1 MTTAEATLRKRQF
14 EKVCAILADHDHD
27 PGRLIPILQAVQHEY
42 RYLPEK
48 VLGFVAS
55 ALDVPAARV
64 YGVATFY
71 AHFSLEPKGKHVI
84 RVCDG
89 TACHVRGSLQLLD
102 ALRAELGLAADEQT
116 TGDMLFTLETVSCI
130 GACGLAPAMV
140 VDEEIHGQLT
150 GEQAATI
157 IRDLRRR
164 EGAAAGTAADTAA
177 AAAADAAAGADA
189 ETAAETAGNAAD
201 TPTTPA
207 DQEVSA

>member
-1 MTTAEATLRKRQF
+1 MTTAEATRRKRQF
-14 EKVCAILADHDHD
+14 EKVCAILAEHDHD

-89 TACHVRGSLQLLD
+89 TACHVRGSRALLD
-102 ALRAELGLAADEQT
+102 ALRTELGLADEEHT

-150 GEQAATI
+150 GEQAAAI
-157 IRDLRRR
+157 VRDIRDRDRDR
-164 EGAAAGTAADTAA
+164 ERTAEAEAEADP
-177 AAAADAAAGADA
+177 AAADDDDAA
-189 ETAAETAGNAAD
+189 ETAATH
-201 TPTTPA
+201 P
-207 DQEVSA
+207 EVHP